1 MIYIY
6 NGPFLISNRLWR
18 QSYKSFNCP
27 FSKGMHKN
35 IRKGIE
41 INFRNSI
48 SFKCYIFFEMYM
60 CLIAVSSVIRNLR
73 LLKNSLVELKLGIL
87 IELNFINWSSYYY
100 DKLKKRAVL
109 FPFVRKLLIFLYLY
123 HTDAMIA
130 LNIQE
135 RKGNLIVSII
145 NLISSLI

>member
-1 MIYIY
+1 
-6 NGPFLISNRLWR
+6 
-18 QSYKSFNCP
+18 
-27 FSKGMHKN
+27 MHKN

-135 RKGNLIVSII
+135 RKGNLIESII
-145 NLISSLI
+145 NLISPLI